1 MTRTTSRAHRRA
13 AVLPMLLC
21 AVLAAPA
28 CAQAPYPADA
38 IAAGTFAYDRA
49 APLELRDSLE
59 STENGVETHAISYA
73 SPRGGRVTGL
83 LFVPQGGGRKAGIVN
98 MHGAPGNA
106 RQVAASSAALARRGA
121 VVVAIDA
128 PFARREGQ
136 MVVFTEADSAEHVQL
151 VIDLQ
156 RAVDL
161 LLARPDVDPTR
172 IAYVGGSYGG
182 AVGTMYAAV
191 DPRPAAYVLFVPDGG
206 MVSHFTGVDGSF
218 QGPLTG
224 MRAEVRDRWLA
235 AMRPVEGIGYVSRVK
250 PGSILFQN
258 GRQDPYVPADKA
270 ALLHRTAGASHTVQW
285 YESGHALPAQARIDR
300 WQFLAERIGTA
311 APTDEER
318 TAAANA
324 PPPPQP
330 DATPHRRGQ
339 D

>member
-1 MTRTTSRAHRRA
+1 MLHAALRAGRRA
-13 AVLPMLLC
+13 AALPLL
-21 AVLAAPA
+21 LAITLAPPA
-28 CAQAPYPADA
+28 CGQAPTPADA
-38 IAAGTFAYDRA
+38 IAAGTFAYDRG

-59 STENGVETHAISYA
+59 SVENGVETHAISYA

-98 MHGAPGNA
+98 MHGAPGSA

-128 PFARREGQ
+128 PFTRRGGE
-136 MVVFTEADSAEHVQL
+136 MVTFTAADSAEHVQL

-161 LLARPDVDPTR
+161 LLARPDVDSAR

-218 QGPLTG
+218 EGPLTR
-224 MRAEVRDRWLA
+224 MSANVRDPWLA
-235 AMRPVEGIGYVSRVK
+235 AMRPVEGIGYVDRVK

-318 TAAANA
+318 TAARNA
-324 PPPPQP
+324 PPPQQPQ
-330 DATPHRRGQ
+330 ATPHRRG
-339 D
+339 

>member
-1 MTRTTSRAHRRA
+1 MLHAALRAGRRA
-13 AVLPMLLC
+13 AALSLVMG
-21 AVLAAPA
+21 AALAAPA
-28 CAQAPYPADA
+28 CGQAANPADA

-59 STENGVETHAISYA
+59 SVENGVETHAISYA
-73 SPRGGRVTGL
+73 SPKGGRVSGL

-98 MHGAPGNA
+98 MHGAPGSA

-128 PFARREGQ
+128 PFTRRGGE
-136 MVVFTEADSAEHVQL
+136 MVTFTAADSAEHVQL

-161 LLARPDVDPTR
+161 LLARPDVDPAR

-218 QGPLTG
+218 EGPLSL
-224 MRAEVRDRWLA
+224 MSPNVRDPWLA
-235 AMRPVEGIGYVSRVK
+235 AMRPVEGIGYVNRVK

-270 ALLHRTAGASHTVQW
+270 ALLHRAAGASHTVLW

-300 WQFLAERIGTA
+300 WQFLADRIGIA

-324 PPPPQP
+324 PPPQQPQ
-330 DATPHRRGQ
+330 ATPHRRGS
-339 D
+339 

>member
-1 MTRTTSRAHRRA
+1 MQHPMIRAGRRA
-13 AVLPMLLC
+13 AALSLLMAAA
-21 AVLAAPA
+21 AVPA
-28 CAQAPYPADA
+28 CAQAPRPADA
-38 IAAGTFAYDRA
+38 IAAGTFAYDRN

-59 STENGVETHAISYA
+59 SVENGVETHAISYA
-73 SPRGGRVTGL
+73 SPKGGRVTGL
-83 LFVPQGGGRKAGIVN
+83 LHVPRGGGRKAGIVN
-98 MHGAPGNA
+98 MHGAPGSA
-106 RQVAASSAALARRGA
+106 RQVAAGSAGLARRGA
-121 VVVAIDA
+121 VVVSIDA
-128 PFARREGQ
+128 PFTRRGGD
-136 MVVFTEADSAEHVQL
+136 MIAFTEADSVDHVQL

-161 LLARPDVDPTR
+161 LLARPDVDPAR

-206 MVSHFTGVDGSF
+206 MVSHFTGADGSF
-218 QGPLTG
+218 EGPLTG
-224 MRAEVRDRWLA
+224 MPVDVRDRWLA

-270 ALLHRTAGASHTVQW
+270 AALHRTAGASHTVQW

-300 WQFLAERIGTA
+300 WQFLADRLGITP
-311 APTDEER
+311 PTEEER

-330 DATPHRRGQ
+330 AATPHRRG
-339 D
+339 

>member
-1 MTRTTSRAHRRA
+1 MPYAVLRAGRRA
-13 AVLPMLLC
+13 AVLPLLMG
-21 AVLAAPA
+21 AVLPAPA
-28 CAQAPYPADA
+28 CAQAPHPADA

-59 STENGVETHAISYA
+59 SVENGVETHAISFA

-83 LFVPQGGGRKAGIVN
+83 LHVPAGGGRRAGIVN
-98 MHGAPGNA
+98 MHGAPGSA
-106 RQVAASSAALARRGA
+106 RQVASGSASLARRGA
-121 VVVAIDA
+121 VVISIDA
-128 PFARREGQ
+128 PFTRRGGE
-136 MVVFTEADSAEHVQL
+136 MVAFTEADSADHVQL

-156 RAVDL
+156 RAVDV
-161 LLARPDVDPTR
+161 LLARPDVDPAR

-218 QGPLTG
+218 EGPLPRMSAG
-224 MRAEVRDRWLA
+224 VRDRWIA
-235 AMRPVEGIGYVSRVK
+235 AMRPVEGIGYVDRVK

-270 ALLHRTAGASHTVQW
+270 ALLHRTAGSSHTVQW

-300 WQFLAERIGTA
+300 WQFLAERIGIA
-311 APTDEER
+311 APTDVER

-324 PPPPQP
+324 PPPVQPQM
-330 DATPHRRGQ
+330 TPHPRG
-339 D
+339 

>member
-1 MTRTTSRAHRRA
+1 MIHDALRATRRA
-13 AVLPMLLC
+13 AVAPLLLATAL
-21 AVLAAPA
+21 AVPA
-28 CAQAPYPADA
+28 CAQTPRPADA
-38 IAAGTFAYDRA
+38 IAAGTFAYDRN

-59 STENGVETHAISYA
+59 SAENGVETHAISYA
-73 SPRGGRVTGL
+73 SPKGGRVTGL
-83 LFVPQGGGRKAGIVN
+83 MFVPQGGGRKAGIVN
-98 MHGAPGNA
+98 MHGAPGSA
-106 RQVAASSAALARRGA
+106 RQVAAGSAALARRGA

-128 PFARREGQ
+128 PFARRAGQ
-136 MVVFTEADSAEHVQL
+136 MVAFTEADSAEHVQL

-161 LLARPDVDPTR
+161 LLSRPDVDPAR

-218 QGPLTG
+218 EGPLTG
-224 MRAEVRDRWLA
+224 MPADVRDRWLA
-235 AMRPVEGIGYVSRVK
+235 AMRPVEGIGYIDRVK

-270 ALLHRTAGASHTVQW
+270 AHLHRTAGGSHTVQW

-300 WQFLAERIGTA
+300 YAFLAERIGIA
-311 APTDEER
+311 APTEEER
-318 TAAANA
+318 TAARNA
-324 PPPPQP
+324 PPPQQPQ
-330 DATPHRRGQ
+330 AGRRTGQ
-339 D
+339 